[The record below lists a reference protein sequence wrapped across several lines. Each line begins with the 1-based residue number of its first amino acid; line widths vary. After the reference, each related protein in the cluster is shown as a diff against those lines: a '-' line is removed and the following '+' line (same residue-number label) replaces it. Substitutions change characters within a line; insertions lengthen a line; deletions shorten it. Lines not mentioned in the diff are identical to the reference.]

1 MAKVGL
7 FYGTQ
12 TGNTETIAEMIHKEL
27 GGDSV
32 VALHDISEAE
42 TSDFGDYD
50 RIIIGCPT
58 WNVGELQ
65 SDWESF
71 QDELDS
77 IDFIGKKV
85 AYFGAGDQIGY
96 ADNFQDAMG
105 IFEEKITSL
114 GGQTV
119 GYWPTD
125 DYDFTESKAV
135 KNGKFVGLAIDEDNQ
150 SDMTGLR
157 VKYWVDRLK
166 QEFGL

>member
-71 QDELDS
+71 
-77 IDFIGKKV
+77 
-85 AYFGAGDQIGY
+85 
-96 ADNFQDAMG
+96 
-105 IFEEKITSL
+105 
-114 GGQTV
+114 
-119 GYWPTD
+119 
-125 DYDFTESKAV
+125 
-135 KNGKFVGLAIDEDNQ
+135 
-150 SDMTGLR
+150 
-157 VKYWVDRLK
+157 
-166 QEFGL
+166 